1 MFVRLT
7 ETESGLRQRNIHT
20 GTGSASQDQDI
31 EVVLNY
37 HKNMQEKIAE
47 EMVHLA
53 ANMKENAITSSKI
66 IQEDNK
72 VGYIGQQRMLS

>member
-1 MFVRLT
+1 MFVLLT

-20 GTGSASQDQDI
+20 GSASQDEDI

-72 VGYIGQQRMLS
+72 VGYIGQQKMLS